1 MSNLRTETKYIV
13 IHSSESSPKENF
25 DVNDIDTQHR
35 KDGLFSCAFHKI
47 IKRDGTVQDGRDM
60 QVAGAHIAD
69 GNLKLSNKNSIGIC
83 LVGGRTIDNQP
94 DCNFTFKQY
103 TALVK
108 LIKELKQ
115 KYKVD
120 VVGHR
125 DVADSVSP
133 HFDVT
138 ELLRQFVRCNREAR
152 VDTVTP
158 YI

>member
-83 LVGGRTIDNQP
+83 LVGGKTIDNQP

-125 DVADSVSP
+125 DVADSVSA
-133 HFDVT
+133 HFDLS
-138 ELLRQFVRCNREAR
+138 ELLR
-152 VDTVTP
+152 
-158 YI
+158 

>member
-1 MSNLRTETKYIV
+1 MVMSNLRTETKYIV

-83 LVGGRTIDNQP
+83 LVGGKTIDNQP

-108 LIKELKQ
+108 LIKQ

-133 HFDVT
+133 HFDVS
-138 ELLRQFVRCNREAR
+138 ELLR
-152 VDTVTP
+152 
-158 YI
+158 